1 MRTKHGG
8 KEFCM
13 FALPGLF
20 CFLAVVIVPF
30 IYGVYLTLTDWDG
43 VSSVRFIFGSA
54 GGAGGGSRFLGFR
67 SDAFFGAGGL

>member
-1 MRTKHGG
+1 MRSKNGG
-8 KEFCM
+8 KEFCF

-43 VSSVRFIFGSA
+43 VAAVKNFVGLENF
-54 GGAGGGSRFLGFR
+54 SRGHERQCVLGL
-67 SDAFFGAGGL
+67 AFVDI

>member
-43 VSSVRFIFGSA
+43 VASGKI
-54 GGAGGGSRFLGFR
+54 L
-67 SDAFFGAGGL
+67 